1 MDNAIIQLEHYRIS
15 TKYHVWR
22 QVKIIYLNML
32 LEEIYYKFT
41 SPENEAPVKLYTDG
55 LKESLGIEPK
65 LSYPKTSL
73 GSHYPMKNILTQFN
87 LHSLVKQNIYPI
99 K

>member
-1 MDNAIIQLEHYRIS
+1 
-15 TKYHVWR
+15 
-22 QVKIIYLNML
+22 ML

-87 LHSLVKQNIYPI
+87 LHSRKLFKSFNFILLVHPTLNFPHYKI
-99 K
+99 